1 LCAAGLMYFGDGKLD
16 TIERANLDG
25 YDRVVLLNEST
36 TDSHYFALAL
46 DSIYLYYTDWS
57 ASSVNK

>member
-1 LCAAGLMYFGDGKLD
+1 MCAAGLMYFGDGKLD

-25 YDRVVLLNEST
+25 SDRVVLLNEST

-46 DSIYLYYTDWS
+46 DSKYLYYTDWS

>member
-1 LCAAGLMYFGDGKLD
+1 MYFGDGKLD